1 MELLTNRLS
10 ALMNEVAE
18 NQIAE
23 LVDKDREQK
32 QRMVERE
39 QRSKML
45 SYKTTNTFAQFKPQR
60 NTALRG
66 AFGKQRKDKEEKT
79 EQVRKAATL
88 ATVWGSKQ
96 SKEDKVDKA
105 NEKGDKKSF
114 LKVAKLAV
122 LMSSVTQGREIC
134 TCESLDAKCKIHDN

>member
-1 MELLTNRLS
+1 MELLTHRLS

-45 SYKTTNTFAQFKPQR
+45 SYKTTNTFAQLKPQR
-60 NTALRG
+60 NTSLRG
-66 AFGKQRKDKEEKT
+66 AFGKQRNNKEEKT

-96 SKEDKVDKA
+96 SKEDKSND
-105 NEKGDKKSF
+105 KGDKKSF